1 MTRLTKSKTNWLLMA
16 ALVLSVKT
24 QAQQVHQLTLQQ
36 SVDMALKNVV
46 ELKNLNLDYKSAVY
60 KNREV
65 TAGALPQ
72 VNGTVTGQHFFAIP
86 VQVIPDFIGPSTY
99 GVLAKEG
106 VKDGNGQTIQA
117 VNPNDLP
124 PLQAQFG
131 VPWSVSAGFTVQ
143 QLLFQPDVF
152 VALQARGAA
161 LDYAKLNI
169 AVANDKVKQNVQ
181 NSYYLILVSNQQ
193 LQILNDG
200 VKRLEKL
207 YSDAE
212 QIYKNG
218 FTEKLDLDR
227 TKVALNNLKTTRQQL
242 INTVQ
247 LANSLLKFN
256 IGVNQ
261 KDSIVL
267 TETLTDETIKLNLMD
282 EMSFNY
288 ENRNEIKLLNTVE
301 KLQRLDLKRNQL
313 QYIPT
318 IAAYWNYSRNAQRRE
333 FDLFKSGSAYPW
345 FPSSIAG
352 VNITVP
358 IWSSGARKNKILQSK
373 ITVEKAVNTI
383 EQVKQGIDLE
393 VEQAKINY
401 RNSILNMDAQKDNM
415 ELAKSV
421 YNTTKKKYEQGLA
434 SNQDVL
440 LAENELQSAQANY
453 FQSLYNAA
461 IAQVAYKRAVGAL

>member
-1 MTRLTKSKTNWLLMA
+1 MIRLTKAKITWLLA
-16 ALVLSVKT
+16 AVVLVLKT
-24 QAQQVHQLTLQQ
+24 QAQEVHQLTLQQ
-36 SVDMALKNVV
+36 SVELALKNVI
-46 ELKNLNLDYKSAVY
+46 ELKNLNLDYKNAIY
-60 KNREV
+60 RNREV

-72 VNGTVTGQHFFAIP
+72 INGTVTGQHLFAIP
-86 VQVIPDFIGPSTY
+86 VQVLPDFIGPSTY
-99 GVLAKEG
+99 RVLATEG

-124 PLQAQFG
+124 PIQAQFG
-131 VPWSVSAGFTVQ
+131 VPWTVSAGFTVQ

-152 VALQARGAA
+152 VGLQARGAA

-193 LQILNDG
+193 LELLNEG

-207 YSDAE
+207 LTDAE

-227 TKVALNNLKTTRQQL
+227 TKVALNNLKATRQQL

-247 LANSLLKFN
+247 LADALLKFN
-256 IGVNQ
+256 MGIPQ
-261 KDSIVL
+261 KDSVVL
-267 TETLTDETIKLNLMD
+267 TDKLTDELLKKNLLE
-282 EMSFNY
+282 EMSFSY

-318 IAAYWNYSRNAQRRE
+318 VAAFWNYSRNAQRRE
-333 FDLFKSGSAYPW
+333 FDIFKSGSAYPW

-352 VNITVP
+352 LSINVP

-373 ITVEKAVNTI
+373 VTVEKASNTI

-401 RNSILNMDAQKDNM
+401 RNSILDAQKDNM

-440 LAENELQSAQANY
+440 IAESELQSAQGYY
-453 FQSLYNAA
+453 FRSLYSAV
-461 IAQVAYKRAVGAL
+461 IAQIAYKRAVGAL